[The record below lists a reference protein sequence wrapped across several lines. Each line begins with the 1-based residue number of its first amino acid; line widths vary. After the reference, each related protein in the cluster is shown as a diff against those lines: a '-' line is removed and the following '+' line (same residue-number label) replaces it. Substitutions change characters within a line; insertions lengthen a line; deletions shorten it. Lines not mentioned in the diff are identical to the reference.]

1 MSCDQYEEDLIAAAA
16 GGPSPGPLEAHVA
29 RCMSCRDR
37 LENHRRLLAEFDHA
51 VRAGLL
57 IDPSPGFA
65 GRVASRVRQSAA
77 AHRLWRRW
85 TPALAAGVGIV
96 VVAVELVRWPPA
108 PPPAS
113 APKVTAD
120 VHATAPQAD
129 PRPTGKEPA
138 PASRPRRAPRSHLAI
153 SGPLASTTP
162 EVLVPPGQ
170 DEALRRLVL
179 ALQAGVEPPLLL
191 ASAATS
197 EKAVTAPAPLEIAP
211 LAVAPL
217 SDSID
222 SPSRSDS

>member
-1 MSCDQYEEDLIAAAA
+1 
-16 GGPSPGPLEAHVA
+16 
-29 RCMSCRDR
+29 
-37 LENHRRLLAEFDHA
+37 
-51 VRAGLL
+51 
-57 IDPSPGFA
+57 
-65 GRVASRVRQSAA
+65 
-77 AHRLWRRW
+77 
-85 TPALAAGVGIV
+85 
-96 VVAVELVRWPPA
+96 
-108 PPPAS
+108 
-113 APKVTAD
+113 
-120 VHATAPQAD
+120 
-129 PRPTGKEPA
+129 
-138 PASRPRRAPRSHLAI
+138 LAI